1 MDISKKTSF
10 KHSRSEELF
19 FEPEDIRW
27 ATPEIVANYRAQRLK
42 CNIIIDLGCGIGFQT
57 FAFAQTCQ
65 KVYAIEIDKR
75 KIERAQKNAKV
86 LGLKNIEF
94 IYGDMLDPIIIKK
107 VKKADIVFCD
117 PERLPEEEK
126 RSVGSII
133 PGVDKI
139 LAAYDKIT
147 SKIAIEFP
155 PQIKEIPFDCEK
167 EYLSLDGAL
176 NRLTLYF
183 HGLKEAERSAIILS
197 KVSKEEKIVSERIVN
212 NPKAKLIEHR
222 DKEKPDKYLYE
233 VDAAVVKADLLA
245 ELGVKTD
252 CSLFSKG
259 KATFFTSDKRMK
271 NTFFKKTFEVVA
283 TILFNEKD
291 IVTSLQ
297 KKEFGKVVIRYS
309 VDPQD
314 YWKERKNYESKLN
327 GAKTAY
333 LFQFGLKAV
342 IGEEI

>member
-1 MDISKKTSF
+1 MDLSKKSHP

-27 ATPEIVANYRAQRLK
+27 ATPEIVAKYRAERLK

-75 KIERAQKNAKV
+75 KIENAQKNAEV

-94 IYGDMLDPIIIKK
+94 IHGDMLDPAIIKK

-117 PERLPEEEK
+117 PERLPEEER

-139 LAAYDKIT
+139 LAAYGKIT

-155 PQIKEIPFDCEK
+155 PQIKEILFDCEK

-212 NPKAKLIEHR
+212 NPKAKLIEHEN
-222 DKEKPDKYLYE
+222 KEKPNTYLYE
-233 VDAAVVKADLLA
+233 VDSAVVKADLLA
-245 ELGVKTD
+245 ELGVKTG
-252 CSLFSKG
+252 CFLFSRG
-259 KATFFTSDKRMK
+259 KATFFTSDKRIK
-271 NTFFKKTFEVVA
+271 NTFFKKMLEVVA
-283 TILFNEKD
+283 TVPFNEKD
-291 IVTSLQ
+291 ILTSLQ
-297 KKEFGKVVIRYS
+297 KNECGKVVIRYS

-314 YWKERKNYESKLN
+314 YWKERKNYESKLKGN
-327 GAKTAY
+327 KMAY